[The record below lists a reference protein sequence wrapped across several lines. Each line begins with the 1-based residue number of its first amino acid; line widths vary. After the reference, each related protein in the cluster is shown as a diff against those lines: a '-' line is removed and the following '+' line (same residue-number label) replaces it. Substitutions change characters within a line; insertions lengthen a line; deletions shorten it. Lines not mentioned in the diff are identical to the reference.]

1 MNRLT
6 RPATV
11 TAYAVLFFLFLSI
24 PVAQAQF
31 LGLQS
36 EVYAETE
43 LGTTYRIYGE
53 FASASDE
60 CIAVYSV
67 GTSECVENDANNDC
81 IQDGPLLLEL
91 GVTTAFFQHPA
102 AGNMGSD
109 INPFFFPF
117 YPEMEFDSWLTIGSS
132 STADEAVSNIGMM
145 SDLAEFAS
153 GSGFVLNENV
163 GGSWYV
169 TPGANSAALAG
180 DNGLVLLGQFTA
192 VDEVNGD
199 PGHVTCL
206 WNIQWRNS
214 VGVSFK
220 ETGIVHDTS
229 GDGTVSGCMEATACN
244 YNISATESDGSC
256 AYATG
261 CDVCGGNAT
270 DGTGSVVDNDAD
282 DDGVCDADE
291 IAGCQSSLACNFNAA
306 ATDAATCVYATGC
319 DVCSGNATDGT
330 GTVTDLDADDDGVC
344 DADEIE
350 GCQNSAACN
359 YDASATDSGAEC
371 VFPSSCETC
380 SGATDGTGSVVDN
393 DSDGDGVCDADEIA
407 GCQVASACNYNAAA
421 TDAGTVCIYASDCE
435 SCSGATDGTGTILDN
450 DDDNDGVCNA
460 DEIAGCQNSSAC
472 NYNASATDAAEC
484 FFAAGCDECQGN
496 STDGTGT
503 VNDLDADND
512 GVCDA
517 DEVAGCQNSTACNYN
532 ASATDTAACFYATG
546 CDVCSGNATDGT
558 GTVTDLDTDNDG
570 VCDADEIVGC
580 QNSSACNYNASA
592 TDSGTVCVFPSGCE
606 TCSGSTD
613 GTGTAIDNDADNDGV
628 CNADE
633 ISGCQDNTA
642 CNYNMNATDGGV
654 ACLFASGCETCSGAT
669 DGSGSIVDNDA
680 DDDGVCN
687 ADEIAGCQ
695 DSAACNFNAS
705 ATDAGASCIF
715 PQGCETCSGQTDGT
729 GTTVDND
736 ADDDGVCD
744 ADELGGCQDNA
755 ACNYDANATNADETC
770 VYAIG
775 CDYCSGETDG
785 SGVIVN
791 GDVDADEVCDVNE
804 IPGCQDP
811 VACNYN
817 EAATDDDNS
826 CTYEV
831 LGYDCNGDCLFD
843 VDQDG
848 VCDQWE
854 ITGCQDD
861 LACNY
866 DATATNAGY
875 CDYAANT
882 YDCDGNCLNDADG
895 DGLCD
900 ELESSGCL
908 DPNACNYDAQA
919 TDSDGSC
926 TYASSGYDCAGVCL
940 ADADDD
946 GVCDANEIAG
956 CTDDDAM
963 NFSAAATDDNGS
975 CVYCEDADSD
985 GVCDNELAG
994 CTDSLACN
1002 YDATATENDGSCMY
1016 AVAGYGCDG
1025 MCLSDGDSD
1034 GVCDANEVPGCT
1046 DYVACNFAA
1055 AATDD
1060 DASCTYATEGY
1071 DCDGGCLVDS
1081 DQDGICDQNEVT
1093 GCQAS
1098 DACNYDE
1105 TATDAGY
1112 CVYPAAGYD
1121 CSGECLFD
1129 SDSDGVCDANEVP
1142 GCTDYVACN
1151 FAAAATD
1158 DDASC
1163 TYATEG
1169 YDCDGGCL
1177 VDSDQDGICD
1187 QNEVTGCQA
1196 NDACNY
1202 DETATDAGYCDYPMI
1217 GFDCDGN
1224 CLPGYETLCSGG
1236 TTTTIV
1242 LGCMDN
1248 GACNFDVTATEDN
1261 GSCWFAET
1269 GYDCSG
1275 ECLFD
1280 SDSDG
1285 VCNAFEVPGCTDYVA
1300 CNFAAAATDDDATC
1314 TYATEGYDCDGGCLV
1329 DSDQDG
1335 ICDQNEVTGCQA
1347 SDACNYDETATDAG
1361 YCVYPAAGYDCSG
1374 ECLFDSDSDGVCDAN
1389 EVPGCTDYVACNFAA
1404 AATDDDASCT
1414 YATEGYDC
1422 DGGCLVDSDQDG
1434 ICDQNEVTGC
1444 QASDACNYDETATDA
1459 GYCDYPM
1466 IGFDCDGNCLPGYE
1480 TLCSGGM
1487 TTTIVLG
1494 CMDNGACNFDVT
1506 ATEDNGSCWFAETGY
1521 DCSGE
1526 CLFDSDS
1533 DGVCNAFE
1541 VPGCTDYVACNF
1553 AAAATDDDA
1562 SCTYATEGYDCD
1574 GGCLVDSDQD
1584 GICDQNEVTG
1594 CQASDACNYDE
1605 TATDAGYCDYPM
1617 IGFDCDGNCLPGYE
1631 TLCSGGMTTT
1641 IVLGC
1646 MDNGA
1651 CNFDV
1656 TATEDNGSCWFAE
1669 TGYDCSGECLFDS
1682 DSDGVCNAFEVPGCT
1697 DYVACNFAAAA
1708 TDDDASCTYATE
1720 GYDCDGGCLVDSD
1733 QDGICDQNEVTGCQA
1748 SDACNYDPLATD
1760 NGYCDYASEIEDC
1773 DGNCLNDENANG
1785 ICDELEDGLPVENNC
1800 AEATEEF
1807 MAALA
1812 SGLYCGDGTVWVD
1825 AFSECMVIPT
1835 CFGDLD
1841 NSGNRGTE
1849 DLLIMLSVFGAE
1861 CDLAEGCTDPLAENY
1876 DPFALVD
1883 DNTCIVI
1890 EDPCGLVTS
1899 ITYHGDVYDLVSIG
1913 DQCWFRDNLASQ
1925 QFQNG
1930 DAVGLSLE
1938 SADWYAASSEF
1949 APACTAAN
1957 GDETSIVEHGYLY
1970 NGYAVNDARGLC
1982 PSDWHVASDGDW
1994 MSIEASLGMDSL
2006 ALTGYGDRGTD
2017 QGDQLK
2023 ASASDTPAWDGT
2035 NTSGFSGA
2043 PSGQRY
2049 SFGSFNG
2056 FGTMSLLWTGSNSGS
2071 SNWARKLE
2079 SGNAQVERS
2088 LIAKGFGGSVRCV
2101 MD

>member
-344 DADEIE
+344 DADEIA

-642 CNYNMNATDGGV
+642 CNYNINATDGGV

-926 TYASSGYDCAGVCL
+926 IYASSGYDCAGVCL

-1112 CVYPAAGYD
+1112 C
-1121 CSGECLFD
+1121 
-1129 SDSDGVCDANEVP
+1129 
-1142 GCTDYVACN
+1142 
-1151 FAAAATD
+1151 
-1158 DDASC
+1158 
-1163 TYATEG
+1163 
-1169 YDCDGGCL
+1169 
-1177 VDSDQDGICD
+1177 
-1187 QNEVTGCQA
+1187 
-1196 NDACNY
+1196 
-1202 DETATDAGYCDYPMI
+1202 DYPMI

-1224 CLPGYETLCSGG
+1224 CLPGYETLCNGG
-1236 TTTTIV
+1236 T
-1242 LGCMDN
+1242 
-1248 GACNFDVTATEDN
+1248 
-1261 GSCWFAET
+1261 
-1269 GYDCSG
+1269 
-1275 ECLFD
+1275 
-1280 SDSDG
+1280 
-1285 VCNAFEVPGCTDYVA
+1285 
-1300 CNFAAAATDDDATC
+1300 
-1314 TYATEGYDCDGGCLV
+1314 
-1329 DSDQDG
+1329 
-1335 ICDQNEVTGCQA
+1335 
-1347 SDACNYDETATDAG
+1347 
-1361 YCVYPAAGYDCSG
+1361 
-1374 ECLFDSDSDGVCDAN
+1374 
-1389 EVPGCTDYVACNFAA
+1389 
-1404 AATDDDASCT
+1404 
-1414 YATEGYDC
+1414 
-1422 DGGCLVDSDQDG
+1422 
-1434 ICDQNEVTGC
+1434 
-1444 QASDACNYDETATDA
+1444 
-1459 GYCDYPM
+1459 
-1466 IGFDCDGNCLPGYE
+1466 
-1480 TLCSGGM
+1480 
-1487 TTTIVLG
+1487 
-1494 CMDNGACNFDVT
+1494 
-1506 ATEDNGSCWFAETGY
+1506 
-1521 DCSGE
+1521 
-1526 CLFDSDS
+1526 
-1533 DGVCNAFE
+1533 
-1541 VPGCTDYVACNF
+1541 
-1553 AAAATDDDA
+1553 
-1562 SCTYATEGYDCD
+1562 
-1574 GGCLVDSDQD
+1574 
-1584 GICDQNEVTG
+1584 
-1594 CQASDACNYDE
+1594 
-1605 TATDAGYCDYPM
+1605 
-1617 IGFDCDGNCLPGYE
+1617 
-1631 TLCSGGMTTT
+1631 TTT

-1861 CDLAEGCTDPLAENY
+1861 CDLAQGCTDPLAENY